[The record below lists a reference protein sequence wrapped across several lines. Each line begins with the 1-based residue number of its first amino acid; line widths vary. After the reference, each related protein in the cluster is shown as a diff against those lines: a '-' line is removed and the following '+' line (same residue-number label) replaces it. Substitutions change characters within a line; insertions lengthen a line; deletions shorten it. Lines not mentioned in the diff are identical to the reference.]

1 MLWSEKELEMYQNNN
16 SKPLSKPL
24 AEVARERAM
33 AYGVKG
39 AGLDEL
45 LATIVASNIPDE
57 TLNALNKE
65 GIKNLSTMTMEEF
78 SVLPG
83 IGRSKAAVMAAAFEL
98 ARKLAATPSQERPCI
113 KCPEDAAYLVME
125 EMRHLDREHFSALL
139 INTKNQVIAR
149 ETVSIGALNSSAV
162 HPRELF
168 KGAIRRSAAAI
179 ILVHNH
185 PSGDPTPSKED
196 IDVTRRLQ
204 EAGEIVGIE
213 ILDHII
219 IGDMK
224 HVSFKAKGMM

>member
-1 MLWSEKELEMYQNNN
+1 MLWSEKELGEHQNKGKNC
-16 SKPLSKPL
+16 KPL
-24 AEVARERAM
+24 AMVARERAM
-33 AYGVKG
+33 IYGVKG

-45 LATIVASNIPDE
+45 LATILVSNIPDE
-57 TLNALNKE
+57 TLNTLSKE
-65 GIKNLSTMTMEEF
+65 GIKNLSNMTIEEF

-83 IGRSKAAVMAAAFEL
+83 IGRSKAAVIAAAFEL
-98 ARKLAATPSQERPCI
+98 ARKLAATPSQERPFI
-113 KCPEDAAYLVME
+113 KCPEDAANLVME
-125 EMRHLDREHFSALL
+125 EMRHLDKEHFSALL
-139 INTKNQVIAR
+139 LNTKNQVIGR
-149 ETVSIGALNSSAV
+149 ETVSIGTLNSSAV

-204 EAGEIVGIE
+204 DAGEIVIE
-213 ILDHII
+213 ILDHIV